1 MEDPTSCVT
10 HTYIPINVYLLP
22 YIYIYFMCSIVV
34 YVPLLYIY
42 FHTDTPTILIYI
54 YLYIFIFTCSYIWIF
69 ICSHSN
75 IQSAA
80 KGRIDLRAHLSL
92 KADTPPLFWLSSDTG
107 AQLSYRL
114 CFLITCGTV
123 PRVNLWYKD
132 CLSIAAITVDQEK
145 LTRALR
151 WTFVAW

>member
-1 MEDPTSCVT
+1 MEDPTSSVT
-10 HTYIPINVYLLP
+10 HTYIPICMYLLS
-22 YIYIYFMCSIVV
+22 YIYIYCLCVQSWFMYLFYIYISILIHVL
-34 YVPLLYIY
+34 YLYIC
-42 FHTDTPTILIYI
+42 
-54 YLYIFIFTCSYIWIF
+54 LYIFIFICSYICIF
-69 ICSHSN
+69 IRSHSN

-114 CFLITCGTV
+114 SFLITCGTV

-132 CLSIAAITVDQEK
+132 CFSIAAITVDQEK